1 MGADVVGMSTVP
13 EVILARHCGLRV
25 AAISIVV
32 NLASGMTS
40 EDITHEDTLTWS
52 SRAASSLTSLLDGFI
67 RANADW

>member
-32 NLASGMTS
+32 NLASGMTQ
-40 EDITHEDTLTWS
+40 EDITHDDTLTWS
-52 SRAASSLTSLLDGFI
+52 SRAASSLTALLDGFI
-67 RANADW
+67 HANEDW